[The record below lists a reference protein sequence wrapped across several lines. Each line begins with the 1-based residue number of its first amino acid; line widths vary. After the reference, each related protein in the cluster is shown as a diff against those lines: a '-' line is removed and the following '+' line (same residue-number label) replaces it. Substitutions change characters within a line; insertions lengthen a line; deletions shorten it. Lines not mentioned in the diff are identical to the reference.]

1 MKLLKRI
8 RLRRKIKL
16 AAVPEFS
23 DAHSDVIEFS
33 LFITVF

>member
-23 DAHSDVIEFS
+23 DAHSDLIECA

>member
-8 RLRRKIKL
+8 RLRRKIKF

-23 DAHSDVIEFS
+23 DAHSDLIECA